1 MELIKKNVF
10 SASDWF
16 DSNFFGGFATS
27 SGSLKERLNSKI
39 YKVDDERL
47 SSRVLNHWYKS
58 GIIKDDRP
66 NGRGWKKFSLSE
78 LAWIQ
83 VVFKLR
89 NIGVDL
95 KKIKLVKSHLD
106 MFNEIDE
113 KSNCLLLD
121 FYIIIAVYTKFPI
134 KLLVFESGQAEIVRQ
149 ADIDIANELEFLL
162 EDFIMI
168 DINKLL
174 NKLFTKQKIK
184 ADYFGKVNK
193 EEKSELS
200 RHIEKSVSK
209 DNIQSVTIKVN
220 DKDYS
225 IDEKYFIKNKHKANE
240 IINMLDYGELIE
252 KKHNGKSTYE
262 VTNKKKIKRDNP

>member
-1 MELIKKNVF
+1 
-10 SASDWF
+10 
-16 DSNFFGGFATS
+16 
-27 SGSLKERLNSKI
+27 
-39 YKVDDERL
+39 
-47 SSRVLNHWYKS
+47 
-58 GIIKDDRP
+58 
-66 NGRGWKKFSLSE
+66 
-78 LAWIQ
+78 
-83 VVFKLR
+83 
-89 NIGVDL
+89 
-95 KKIKLVKSHLD
+95 

-174 NKLFTKQKIK
+174 NKLFIKQKIK

-193 EEKSELS
+193 EEKSELA